1 MLLKLAW
8 RNVWRNKR
16 RSVITILAV
25 AFAAMLCLAMRGLQI
40 GTYELNIINSV
51 ELFSGYLQ
59 IQKKGYQ
66 ERPSLQKSFRFDDKL
81 RELCAQ
87 TGHIVAVTP
96 RVLGDGL
103 ISFRD
108 QSQGTA
114 IIAVDPQTELQVSTI
129 LTKISAGEMFT
140 KPDGDDIVVGYKL
153 LDNLKADIGDTV
165 VVLSQGFDG
174 SLGNLKF
181 RISGTLKTGA
191 QELDRMAIVMGI
203 ATAQELLAMYGRINA
218 VAIKLDDVDAIPSV
232 KKSLNNAIAE
242 NNLIAMSWN
251 EIMPEMEQAIELDS
265 IGGILFLGILV
276 LIVAFGITNTILMS
290 VTERFREFGVTLA
303 IGMPQLRLLVQVL
316 LETTFIIL
324 IGLVLGNLLGLAI
337 NAYMVANPI
346 TFGGEFA
353 DLYAEYGFLPQLK
366 SSLALSIFI
375 NINLTIFVISLI
387 ACIYP
392 LLKVYRLAPLKGIRY
407 T

>member
-40 GTYELNIINSV
+40 GTYELNIVNSV

-59 IQKKGYQ
+59 IQKQGYQ
-66 ERPSLQKSFRFDDKL
+66 QRPSLQKSFRFDEKL
-81 RELCAQ
+81 RELCVQ

-103 ISFRD
+103 ISYRD

-129 LTKISAGEMFT
+129 LTKISAGEMFS
-140 KPDGDDIVVGYKL
+140 KPDGDNIVVGYKL
-153 LDNLKADIGDTV
+153 LDNLKANIGDTV

-191 QELDRMAIVMGI
+191 LELDRMAIVMGI
-203 ATAQELLAMYGRINA
+203 DTAQELLAMYGRINA
-218 VAIKLDDVDAIPSV
+218 VAIKLDDIDAIPST

-242 NNLIAMSWN
+242 NELIALSWN

-303 IGMPQLRLLVQVL
+303 IGMPHLRLLVQVL

-324 IGLVLGNLLGLAI
+324 IGLGLGNLLGFAI